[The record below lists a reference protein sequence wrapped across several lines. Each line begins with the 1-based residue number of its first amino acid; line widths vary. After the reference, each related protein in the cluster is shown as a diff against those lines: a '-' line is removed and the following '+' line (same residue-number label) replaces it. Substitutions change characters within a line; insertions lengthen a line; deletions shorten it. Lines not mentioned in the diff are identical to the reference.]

1 MTVTVHADDAWA
13 LAPLMQ
19 DLRALARVA
28 GVADP
33 RRAVHG
39 SGVIVADELALLW
52 LTLTLDPSTA
62 LLESLA
68 EAGLVDIVGRR
79 APREALASFAL
90 SAPEAAEPE
99 AAAPEPPVTAEPV
112 PEPEAEP
119 APEPEAPKDEPETAP
134 AAPAES
140 APKAEW
146 VAWARAAHGLSK
158 TQANA
163 MNKTALWALASV
175 PAATEEG

>member
-1 MTVTVHADDAWA
+1 MTVTVHAADAWA

-19 DLRALARVA
+19 DLRSLARA
-28 GVADP
+28 SGAPDP

-39 SGVIVADELALLW
+39 SGVIVSDDLGLLW
-52 LTLTLDPSTA
+52 LTLTLDPSTV

-90 SAPEAAEPE
+90 SAVEPDTEPE
-99 AAAPEPPVTAEPV
+99 STPEPETEPETEPPVTTEPV
-112 PEPEAEP
+112 PEPAP
-119 APEPEAPKDEPETAP
+119 ALEAPKTEPE
-134 AAPAES
+134 APAES
-140 APKAEW
+140 ASKAEW
-146 VAWARAAHGLSK
+146 VAWAQAAHGLSK
-158 TQANA
+158 TKANA
-163 MNKTALWALASV
+163 MNKTALWALASA

>member
-19 DLRALARVA
+19 DLRALARVSDA
-28 GVADP
+28 PDP

-39 SGVIVADELALLW
+39 SGAIVADDLGLLW

-79 APREALASFAL
+79 APREALAAFAL
-90 SAPEAAEPE
+90 SAVEPLATEPE
-99 AAAPEPPVTAEPV
+99 PDTEPESDREAPKTESEAAPEAPAES
-112 PEPEAEP
+112 
-119 APEPEAPKDEPETAP
+119 APE
-134 AAPAES
+134 APAES

-146 VAWARAAHGLSK
+146 VAWAQAAHGLSK

-163 MNKTALWALASV
+163 MNKTALWALASAR
-175 PAATEEG
+175 AATEEG